1 VIPRSV
7 VYEKGTNTKAE
18 VKKSTA
24 EMKVSQNTA
33 LAATKLLLKK
43 KFPDVDT
50 SELVDGALNISL
62 KNTGGPSG
70 GLIFALGL
78 TEFLTPADL
87 LQGRKI
93 AASGTITA
101 TGKVGPIGGIT
112 EKIIAAKRVGATVLF
127 ASQENCEDLP
137 TDVSGISVVAVST
150 LEEALEYLQKPVG
163 SSARGV
169 IGCTNLSA

>member
-33 LAATKLLLKK
+33 LAATKSLLEK

-50 SELVDGALNISL
+50 SELVDAALDISL

-137 TDVSGISVVAVST
+137 TDVSGISVIAVST
-150 LEEALEYLQKPVG
+150 LEEALEYLQKPLG

>member
-1 VIPRSV
+1 
-7 VYEKGTNTKAE
+7 
-18 VKKSTA
+18 
-24 EMKVSQNTA
+24 MKVSQNTA
-33 LAATKLLLKK
+33 LAATKSLLEK

-50 SELVDGALNISL
+50 SELVDAALNIAL

-137 TDVSGISVVAVST
+137 TDVSGISVIAVST
-150 LEEALEYLQKPVG
+150 LEEALEYLQKPLG